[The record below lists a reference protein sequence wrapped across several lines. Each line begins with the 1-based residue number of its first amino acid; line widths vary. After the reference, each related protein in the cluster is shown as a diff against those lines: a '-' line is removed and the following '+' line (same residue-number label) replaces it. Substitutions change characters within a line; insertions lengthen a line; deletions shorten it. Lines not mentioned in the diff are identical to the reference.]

1 MILDSG
7 VLADKKLIILY
18 LLSKMDIPL
27 TKTQITNA
35 ILENNLIDFF
45 TFQQC
50 ISELEEA
57 GMIKQVL
64 HQKKQCY
71 ATTDSGRNA
80 VEIFLHRISKNS
92 ADIIDRYI
100 AKNKDSLK
108 KESQVI
114 AEYTKVSDKEYI
126 VNLKVIENDLVL
138 IDLKLSVVS
147 AKQAKQVC
155 EKWKSSS
162 EKIYSQLI
170 GSLIN

>member
-1 MILDSG
+1 MIFDSG
-7 VLADKKLIILY
+7 ILADKKLMILY
-18 LLSKMDIPL
+18 LLSNMDIPL

-35 ILENNLIDFF
+35 VLENNLIDFF

-64 HQKKQCY
+64 HQKKQCF
-71 ATTDSGRNA
+71 ATTDSGKKA
-80 VEIFLHRISKNS
+80 VEVFVHRISKNTS
-92 ADIIDRYI
+92 NLINEYI
-100 AKNKDSLK
+100 SKNKDSLK

-114 AEYTKVSDKEYI
+114 AEYNKVSDKEYI
-126 VNLKVIENDLVL
+126 VALKVIEKELVL

-170 GSLIN
+170 SSLIN

>member
-1 MILDSG
+1 MILNSG
-7 VLADKKLIILY
+7 VLADKKLMILY

-57 GMIKQVL
+57 GMIQQL
-64 HQKKQCY
+64 LYQKKQCF
-71 ATTDSGRNA
+71 ATTESGIKA
-80 VEIFLHRISKNS
+80 VEVFDQRISKNTS
-92 ADIIDRYI
+92 GIINSYI

-114 AEYTKVSDKEYI
+114 AEYSKIGDKEYI
-126 VNLKVIENDLVL
+126 VSLKVIERELVL
-138 IDLKLSVVS
+138 MDLKLSVVS

-170 GSLIN
+170 SSLIN

>member
-1 MILDSG
+1 MIFDSG
-7 VLADKKLIILY
+7 VLADKKLMILY

-35 ILENNLIDFF
+35 VLENNLIDFF

-64 HQKKQCY
+64 HQKKQCF
-71 ATTDSGRNA
+71 ATTDSGIKA
-80 VEIFLHRISKNS
+80 VEVFLQRISKNTS
-92 ADIIDRYI
+92 GIINNYI

-114 AEYTKVSDKEYI
+114 AEYNKVSDKEYI
-126 VNLKVIENDLVL
+126 VSLKVIEKELVL
-138 IDLKLSVVS
+138 MDLKLSVVS

-155 EKWKSSS
+155 EKWKNSS

>member
-7 VLADKKLIILY
+7 VLADKKLMILY
-18 LLSKMDIPL
+18 LLNNIDIPL
-27 TKTQITNA
+27 TKTQLTNA
-35 ILENNLIDFF
+35 VLENNLIDFF

-50 ISELEEA
+50 ISELEET
-57 GMIKQVL
+57 GMLKQVL
-64 HQKKQCY
+64 HQKKQCFA
-71 ATTDSGRNA
+71 ATDIGKKA
-80 VEIFLHRISKNS
+80 VEVFAERISKNAS
-92 ADIIDRYI
+92 GIINNYI
-100 AKNKDSLK
+100 AKNKDILK

-114 AEYTKVSDKEYI
+114 AEYNKISDKEYI
-126 VNLKVIENDLVL
+126 VNLKVIEKDLVL

-155 EKWKSSS
+155 EKWKNSS

>member
-7 VLADKKLIILY
+7 VLADKKLLILY

-50 ISELEEA
+50 ISELEES

-64 HQKKQCY
+64 HQKKQCF
-71 ATTDSGRNA
+71 ATTGSGRNA
-80 VEIFLHRISKNS
+80 VEIFLHRISKSS
-92 ADIIDRYI
+92 ADIIDSYI
-100 AKNKDSLK
+100 AKNRDSLK

-114 AEYTKVSDKEYI
+114 AEYAKVSDKEYI

-138 IDLKLSVVS
+138 MDLKLSVVS